1 MDIKSVYPYSQYFK
15 DDKIDLQ
22 KVIAEENMIADHI
35 KVGLLLCVIREQQ
48 KRIDELSITAI
59 EATLN
64 GIKLPS
70 AHQTVSPKPKATP
83 AKSAKK
89 PGRKKTNG

>member
-35 KVGLLLCVIREQQ
+35 KVGLLLCVIQEQQ

-59 EATLN
+59 EAALN

-70 AHQTVSPKPKATP
+70 EHQTTSPKPKATP
-83 AKSAKK
+83 TKSANK
-89 PGRKKTNG
+89 PGRKKG

>member
-22 KVIAEENMIADHI
+22 KVIAEENVIADHI
-35 KVGLLLCVIREQQ
+35 KVGLLLCVIQEQQ
-48 KRIDELSITAI
+48 KQIDELSITAI
-59 EATLN
+59 GTALN

-70 AHQTVSPKPKATP
+70 AHQAVSPKPKTTP
-83 AKSAKK
+83 AKSVKK
-89 PGRKKTNG
+89 PGRKKANG